1 MKSKY
6 ELSILNTVRLPQLIK
21 GFLPKLGCDVI
32 SCVPNSN
39 LKRPWKTPLKPFMPS
54 STSVSLSETPRSRSF
69 IQSLAPSE
77 MPSSLVSDQDGQLQS
92 GLTDEN
98 HFSRHPGVCH
108 RKKYLVLISPTLPP
122 GVTRASRFRPISE
135 SHTHLWKIVW
145 ESYFTGLYPISM
157 LTWPA
162 RLPRVCEVRVTP

>member
-1 MKSKY
+1 MAPPARDEVKGTPAKAGDSSSSPVNPTGKSKN
-6 ELSILNTVRLPQLIK
+6 EDSDVAS
-21 GFLPKLGCDVI
+21 VI
-32 SCVPNSN
+32 S
-39 LKRPWKTPLKPFMPS
+39 S
-54 STSVSLSETPRSRSF
+54 SSYH
-69 IQSLAPSE
+69 
-77 MPSSLVSDQDGQLQS
+77 DGQLQS

-135 SHTHLWKIVW
+135 SHTHLWEIVW

-157 LTWPA
+157 LTWLA